1 MHEWIETTA
10 VDESG
15 EKLVRCFTCG
25 LYSTSRADERTCD
38 PGLWMDRF
46 VIIDGVAREM
56 PGLFEEDEEAVPDE
70 AECPAS
76 DFGRPE
82 RAKVPGADP
91 EELRMVQTVIDRL
104 RGVRWKAISEI
115 ELVLPMNR
123 SLASIIESVKKYLAK
138 DMALEY
144 KELKDGGLSVR
155 VVKHRAEKKGGGG
168 GQVSGIPGDC
178 IGV

>member
-15 EKLVRCFTCG
+15 AKLVRCFTCG
-25 LYSTSRADERTCD
+25 LYSTSREDDRPCD

-46 VIIDGVAREM
+46 IVIDGVAREM
-56 PGLFEEDEEAVPDE
+56 PGLFEEVEGAVPDE
-70 AECPAS
+70 AGGPAS
-76 DFGRPE
+76 DLGCLD
-82 RAKVPGADP
+82 RAKVPGADI

-155 VVKHRAEKKGGGG
+155 VVKHRPERKGGGS
-168 GQVSGIPGDC
+168 GQVSGIHGDR
-178 IGV
+178 ISA